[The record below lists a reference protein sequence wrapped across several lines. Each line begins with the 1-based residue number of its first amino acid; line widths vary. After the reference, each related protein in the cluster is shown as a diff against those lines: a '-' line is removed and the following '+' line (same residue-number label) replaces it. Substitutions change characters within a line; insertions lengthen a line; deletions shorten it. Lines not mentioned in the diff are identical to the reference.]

1 MADDGGRLLSAGAAL
16 SCGHRSS
23 ISGCSQCRQGAS
35 RTAVTLCRRARGSRR
50 SCTARRRQGRRAETA
65 VSREGP
71 RLAKAGGCSLVSI
84 RAYLISPTAIRAMT
98 SNVMTTAYGTTIS
111 VAVRRGDVRS
121 ERELPEREVPRHV
134 RFIRVRAGPAVRDRS
149 ADLSRG
155 GRRCLRISP
164 AWLGSRPAAE
174 RDRGFLILA
183 IADPLDHPD
192 PEATVAR
199 YMLGFWAVPA
209 RPGPHHPCTGT
220 WQGCTT
226 CLLPRWGGSSASGS
240 RSSTP

>member
-1 MADDGGRLLSAGAAL
+1 
-16 SCGHRSS
+16 
-23 ISGCSQCRQGAS
+23 
-35 RTAVTLCRRARGSRR
+35 
-50 SCTARRRQGRRAETA
+50 
-65 VSREGP
+65 
-71 RLAKAGGCSLVSI
+71 
-84 RAYLISPTAIRAMT
+84 
-98 SNVMTTAYGTTIS
+98 MTTAYGTTIS

-134 RFIRVRAGPAVRDRS
+134 RFIRVRAGPAVRDRL

-209 RPGPHHPCTGT
+209 RPPLYRHLAGVHDMSPTSIG
-220 WQGCTT
+220 WQQRERLAEFNAMTSAAEVTSEELAGLLDQVIRTT
-226 CLLPRWGGSSASGS
+226 TAHLRCR
-240 RSSTP
+240 